1 MSNPTDNKHDKKAM
15 VIATLLVICLLLV
28 VVTLVLAISHVGF
41 GNALLGLCILAT
53 IYGFNYEA
61 SRQHN
66 VPLYGV
72 IVSAI
77 VTVIALYLVIRAA
90 YFDEIL

>member
-1 MSNPTDNKHDKKAM
+1 MGNHKNKPDKKATA
-15 VIATLLVICLLLV
+15 IAVLLSVCLILMI
-28 VVTLVLAISHVGF
+28 VTLVLAAINVGI
-41 GNALLGLCILAT
+41 GNALLFLCILVT

-66 VPLYGV
+66 VPIYGIIMS
-72 IVSAI
+72 IV
-77 VTVIALYLVIRAA
+77 VTAIALYLVIRAA

>member
-1 MSNPTDNKHDKKAM
+1 MESKSDKETTA
-15 VIATLLVICLLLV
+15 IAVLLSACLILM
-28 VVTLVLAISHVGF
+28 VVTLVLAAVNVGI
-41 GNALLGLCILAT
+41 GNALLFLCIFVT

-66 VPLYGV
+66 VPIYGIIMS
-72 IVSAI
+72 IV

>member
-1 MSNPTDNKHDKKAM
+1 MENHKNRSDKKA
-15 VIATLLVICLLLV
+15 IAIAILLSACLILM
-28 VVTLVLAISHVGF
+28 VVTLVLAAVNVGI
-41 GNALLGLCILAT
+41 GNAFLFLCILVT

-66 VPLYGV
+66 VPIYGIIMS
-72 IVSAI
+72 IV

>member
-1 MSNPTDNKHDKKAM
+1 MENHKNKPDKEATA
-15 VIATLLVICLLLV
+15 IAVLLSSCLILM
-28 VVTLVLAISHVGF
+28 VVTLVLAVVNVGI
-41 GNALLGLCILAT
+41 GNALLFLCILVT

-66 VPLYGV
+66 VPIYGIIMS
-72 IVSAI
+72 IV
-77 VTVIALYLVIRAA
+77 VTVIALYLIIRAA

>member
-1 MSNPTDNKHDKKAM
+1 MENNHKNKSDKKAM
-15 VIATLLVICLLLV
+15 AIATLFAVCLILL
-28 VVTLVLAISHVGF
+28 VVTLVLAVANVGI
-41 GNALLGLCILAT
+41 GNACLFLCILGT

-66 VPLYGV
+66 VPIYG
-72 IVSAI
+72 IVVSII
-77 VTVIALYLVIRAA
+77 VTVIAWYLVIRAA

>member
-1 MSNPTDNKHDKKAM
+1 MNNPKDKSDKKAIA
-15 VIATLLVICLLLV
+15 IATLFIVCLILAVI
-28 VVTLVLAISHVGF
+28 TLVLAAVNVGI
-41 GNALLGLCILAT
+41 GNAFLFLCILVT

-66 VPLYGV
+66 VPIFGV
-72 IVSAI
+72 VMSVIA
-77 VTVIALYLVIRAA
+77 TLIALYLIIRAA

>member
-1 MSNPTDNKHDKKAM
+1 MNEHKDKSDKKATA
-15 VIATLLVICLLLV
+15 IATLFIASLILAI
-28 VVTLVLAISHVGF
+28 VTLVLATVNVGI
-41 GNALLGLCILAT
+41 GNVFLFLCILVT

-72 IVSAI
+72 IVSVI

>member
-1 MSNPTDNKHDKKAM
+1 MENEHKDKSDKKAIA
-15 VIATLLVICLLLV
+15 IATLFIVCLILA
-28 VVTLVLAISHVGF
+28 VVTLVLAAINVGI
-41 GNALLGLCILAT
+41 GNAFLFLCILVT

-72 IVSAI
+72 IVSVI

>member
-1 MSNPTDNKHDKKAM
+1 MENKHKNKSDKKA
-15 VIATLLVICLLLV
+15 IAITTLFAVCLILLV
-28 VVTLVLAISHVGF
+28 VTFVLAVVNVGI
-41 GNALLGLCILAT
+41 GNACLFLCVLGT

-66 VPLYGV
+66 VPIYG
-72 IVSAI
+72 IVMSII
-77 VTVIALYLVIRAA
+77 VTIIALYLVIRAA

>member
-1 MSNPTDNKHDKKAM
+1 MEKEHKDKSDKKAI
-15 VIATLLVICLLLV
+15 VIATLLSICLILLI
-28 VVTLVLAISHVGF
+28 VTLVLAVVNVGF
-41 GNALLGLCILAT
+41 GNACLFLCILVT

-66 VPLYGV
+66 VPLYGI
-72 IVSAI
+72 IVSII

>member
-1 MSNPTDNKHDKKAM
+1 MENKHQEKSDKKAIA
-15 VIATLLVICLLLV
+15 IATLFAICLILVII
-28 VVTLVLAISHVGF
+28 TLVLAVANVGI
-41 GNALLGLCILAT
+41 GNACLFLCILGT

-66 VPLYGV
+66 VPMYG
-72 IVSAI
+72 IVMSII
-77 VTVIALYLVIRAA
+77 VMVIALYLVIKAA

>member
-1 MSNPTDNKHDKKAM
+1 MENKRGDKSDKKAIA
-15 VIATLLVICLLLV
+15 IATLFAICLILLI
-28 VVTLVLAISHVGF
+28 VTSVLAVVNVGI
-41 GNALLGLCILAT
+41 GNACLFLCILGT

-66 VPLYGV
+66 VPIYG
-72 IVSAI
+72 IIMSII
-77 VTVIALYLVIRAA
+77 VTIIALYLVVRAA

>member
-1 MSNPTDNKHDKKAM
+1 MENKHKNKSDKKAM
-15 VIATLLVICLLLV
+15 AIATLFAVCLILL
-28 VVTLVLAISHVGF
+28 VVTLVLAVVNVGI
-41 GNALLGLCILAT
+41 GNACLFLCILGT

-66 VPLYGV
+66 VPIYG
-72 IVSAI
+72 IVVSII
-77 VTVIALYLVIRAA
+77 VTIIALYLVIRAA

>member
-1 MSNPTDNKHDKKAM
+1 MENKHKNKSDKKAM
-15 VIATLLVICLLLV
+15 AIATLFAVCLILLA
-28 VVTLVLAISHVGF
+28 VTLVLAVVNVGI
-41 GNALLGLCILAT
+41 GNACLFLCILGT

-66 VPLYGV
+66 VPIYG
-72 IVSAI
+72 IVVSII
-77 VTVIALYLVIRAA
+77 VTIIALYLVIRAA

>member
-1 MSNPTDNKHDKKAM
+1 MGNHKNIPDKKA
-15 VIATLLVICLLLV
+15 IAIAVLLSVCLILM
-28 VVTLVLAISHVGF
+28 VVTLVLAAVNVGI
-41 GNALLGLCILAT
+41 GNALLFLCILVT

-66 VPLYGV
+66 VPIYGIIMS
-72 IVSAI
+72 IV

>member
-1 MSNPTDNKHDKKAM
+1 MENHKNRSDKKAI
-15 VIATLLVICLLLV
+15 VIAILLSACLILM
-28 VVTLVLAISHVGF
+28 VVTLVLAAANVGI
-41 GNALLGLCILAT
+41 GNALLFLCILVT

-66 VPLYGV
+66 VPIYGIIMS
-72 IVSAI
+72 IV